1 MTRSSKIDVVRMSE
15 RNIFLFINK
24 LKYVTCVYSGNI
36 SDAGYPY
43 HPAIIYYYTDQHNF
57 DNNWFRMFK
66 FVIQGSQNLPQRGKN
81 PPFWKFFPILYF
93 PTFLP
98 HLLFCN
104 IYSRNHI
111 KKSHLFHSIKKIM
124 KNFPLFPPFEKIF
137 PHFM

>member
-66 FVIQGSQNLPQRGKN
+66 FVIQGSQNLPQRGKS
-81 PPFWKFFPILYF
+81 PPFWKFSPILYF
-93 PTFLP
+93 PPFLP
-98 HLLFCN
+98 HLLFCH
-104 IYSRNHI
+104 IYSQNHI
-111 KKSHLFHSIKKIM
+111 KIA
-124 KNFPLFPPFEKIF
+124 KNLLNFCRNFCWVIIF
-137 PHFM
+137 NCIAY